1 MAKKLYFSTLRN
13 EDNIPCDY
21 EFKPPKYGESNT
33 DVSFYEPQSS
43 RIANMRKSA
52 SGLSTGVY
60 DFEADEKIELEK
72 VQAPIGRKPGMT
84 FEEIS
89 QVATMNAQNIQQQ
102 SKDAENSEKAA
113 KAAKEEAISTA
124 KAASQAISEKE

>member
-1 MAKKLYFSTLRN
+1 MSKKLYFNTLRN
-13 EDNIPCDY
+13 EDNVPCDY
-21 EFKPPKYGESNT
+21 EYKPPIYGESNT

-60 DFEADEKIELEK
+60 DFEADEKIELDK

-89 QVATMNAQNIQQQ
+89 QVTTINAQNIKQQ
-102 SKDAENSEKAA
+102 SGEAETAEKAA
-113 KAAKEEAISTA
+113 KAAKEEAINTA
-124 KAASQAISEKE
+124 KEASKAISENE